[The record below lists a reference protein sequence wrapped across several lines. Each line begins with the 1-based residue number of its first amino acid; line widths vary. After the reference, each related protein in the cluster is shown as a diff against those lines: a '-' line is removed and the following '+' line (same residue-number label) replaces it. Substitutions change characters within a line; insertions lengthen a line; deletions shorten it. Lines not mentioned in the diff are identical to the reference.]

1 MTKQHEEISMVEGL
15 VPGDSQP
22 DAAPHDHASKPCN
35 DLFGRRLS
43 FASWCA
49 QMVASVFRTRTSFSA
64 FVRSAIHLTR
74 DSQISTSPAFP
85 IPLPHFGV
93 FNRMPSGLSLRQR
106 SRIHFRRAVVLTIL
120 ALNFWWSGNRF
131 IDTVRLI
138 LKHSSQDF
146 MVAVLSRAAEFYQL
160 VQFALSANWFGLS
173 CPLHCGS
180 PGFAA
185 LGFSYL
191 LGLLS
196 GVSLSILLGFF
207 LYHRLGH
214 LLDFRPPAV
223 FVRPAGLSSRLQG
236 YLHES

>member
-1 MTKQHEEISMVEGL
+1 M
-15 VPGDSQP
+15 D
-22 DAAPHDHASKPCN
+22 
-35 DLFGRRLS
+35 
-43 FASWCA
+43 
-49 QMVASVFRTRTSFSA
+49 
-64 FVRSAIHLTR
+64 IHLQQFTAHEFHSIGNDDPLGKLSPRALQCCCTTR
-74 DSQISTSPAFP
+74 SSTTS
-85 IPLPHFGV
+85 
-93 FNRMPSGLSLRQR
+93 SLCQDEDW
-106 SRIHFRRAVVLTIL
+106 HLFRYHVVIGPCCQANGQELTRL
-120 ALNFWWSGNRF
+120 VT

-160 VQFALSANWFGLS
+160 VQFALSTNWFGLS

-191 LGLLS
+191 LGLSS
-196 GVSLSILLGFF
+196 GVSLSVLLGFF

>member
-64 FVRSAIHLTR
+64 SVRSAIHLTR

-120 ALNFWWSGNRF
+120 ALNLWWSGNRF
-131 IDTVRLI
+131 IDLSLLRRFP
-138 LKHSSQDF
+138 SASQKQIIKRVVDF
-146 MVAVLSRAAEFYQL
+146 MQVDGPIPFD
-160 VQFALSANWFGLS
+160 
-173 CPLHCGS
+173 
-180 PGFAA
+180 
-185 LGFSYL
+185 
-191 LGLLS
+191 
-196 GVSLSILLGFF
+196 VSLAGRRSPQFIARLSELSEALTSAGVRSSP
-207 LYHRLGH
+207 YHL
-214 LLDFRPPAV
+214 
-223 FVRPAGLSSRLQG
+223 
-236 YLHES
+236 